1 MNKLN
6 YVIKSISIGL
16 LSYTM
21 LLGFLLSYLTI
32 SPLVEDTI
40 DLNFKVCLSLIFSLL
55 LLADSIYLIVYKIL
69 HFTDTNVNNK
79 ILLFDIFVFVECL
92 FPLFIDIDLFILLLS
107 FVIIAYAN
115 MILNIIY
122 LRMSFHHNISNTKSE
137 QEDPSEVKKD
147 IIFTPKDKKSINLNT
162 DSIKTS
168 IFFVA
173 MIALLIVLIVI
184 LIKI

>member
-92 FPLFIDIDLFILLLS
+92 FPLFIDI
-107 FVIIAYAN
+107 
-115 MILNIIY
+115 
-122 LRMSFHHNISNTKSE
+122 
-137 QEDPSEVKKD
+137 
-147 IIFTPKDKKSINLNT
+147 
-162 DSIKTS
+162 
-168 IFFVA
+168 
-173 MIALLIVLIVI
+173 VLI
-184 LIKI
+184 LYY